1 MLLTIYSLN
10 KIEYKAEVVGFNVK
24 TSEGELTL
32 LSGHLPLIT
41 TLAKG
46 TAQILT
52 IEHKKVPFEI
62 KNGFLEMS
70 EGDRLNVMVD

>member
-10 KIEYKAEVVGFNVK
+10 KIEYKGEVAGFNVK

-32 LSGHLPLIT
+32 LSGHLPLVT

-46 TAQILT
+46 TAQIIT
-52 IEHKKVPFEI
+52 TEHKKVPFEI
-62 KNGFLEMS
+62 NAGFLEMS
-70 EGDRLNVMVD
+70 EGDRLNVMID

>member
-10 KIEYKAEVVGFNVK
+10 KIEYKGEVSGFNVM

-32 LSGHLPLIT
+32 LSGHLPLVT
-41 TLAKG
+41 TLAKC
-46 TAQILT
+46 TAKI
-52 IEHKKVPFEI
+52 IVAGHNKIPFEI
-62 KNGFLEMS
+62 NSGFMEMS